1 MKLLLEELP
10 IKNEGNVQEL
20 EYLYMQI
27 EWIEDF
33 H

>member
-1 MKLLLEELP
+1 MLLEELHV
-10 IKNEGNVQEL
+10 KKKEGNVQEF
-20 EYLYMQI
+20 EYLCMQI